1 LLVLLFIVLVPFR
14 NGPMTP
20 NQSAGSGVHPNDEP
34 RAPDSTGRAKFFG
47 LSQGHAETMTSSV
60 TFARC
65 PKALKI
71 GKVLPPAQGE
81 AVQFRSLFAVL
92 SLSLAAVACAGNGA
106 PAQPAPGSHAVQHA
120 VTASI
125 KLTLDSD
132 GQNVSFPTQNG
143 SLVPIASRDLI
154 GKTVYWVT
162 TPGGEPVSNAEPID
176 SKISTIGADLT
187 SSMTTAAHYGA
198 GPFEVACVISVT
210 GAVPPAI
217 PAPGD
222 LAAFDNSTPP
232 KGDPPPTG
240 VSVRFHVADRDANV
254 TLSNASFI
262 RFGK

>member
-1 LLVLLFIVLVPFR
+1 
-14 NGPMTP
+14 M
-20 NQSAGSGVHPNDEP
+20 
-34 RAPDSTGRAKFFG
+34 
-47 LSQGHAETMTSSV
+47 
-60 TFARC
+60 
-65 PKALKI
+65 
-71 GKVLPPAQGE
+71 
-81 AVQFRSLFAVL
+81 QFRSLFVVL
-92 SLSLAAVACAGNGA
+92 SSSLAALACAGTRA
-106 PAQPAPGSHAVQHA
+106 PTNASPGSHALQHA

-162 TPGGEPVSNAEPID
+162 TPGGEPVSNAEAID

-187 SSMTTAAHYGA
+187 SSVTTAAHYGD
-198 GPFEVACVISVT
+198 GPFELACVIAVT
-210 GAVPPAI
+210 GAAPPAI

-240 VSVRFHVADRDANV
+240 VSVRFHVADGDAKV